1 LGRHTFAK
9 ISQVEGIELDDTM
22 KAAFEGFDAQGL
34 SHEER
39 RARDRR
45 PL

>member
-22 KAAFEGFDAQGL
+22 KAA